1 MRSLGI
7 YLFLQLNAGHLF
19 SSASAQTCSITEEK
33 KDPLLKEMSFDLG
46 YGTEYFEAFLEPD
59 IETISNGKHD
69 KIMKPNFEGHAVKF
83 FNMSPDP
90 VELYWLN
97 TSQNNKPHSMGIC
110 KPFHSMGTASFVNH
124 KFLFGPKDYEES
136 NIVLKHFQI
145 DAHGTQNLYY
155 YDPLTVEGD
164 KEMTEKNLAT
174 LTMSEY
180 EKYSKMDRN
189 RKFADEYLNFTGREY
204 HALYPRDK
212 PKHFMWPA
220 DHIGQVN
227 NIVEM

>member
-1 MRSLGI
+1 
-7 YLFLQLNAGHLF
+7 
-19 SSASAQTCSITEEK
+19 
-33 KDPLLKEMSFDLG
+33 
-46 YGTEYFEAFLEPD
+46 
-59 IETISNGKHD
+59 
-69 KIMKPNFEGHAVKF
+69 
-83 FNMSPDP
+83 
-90 VELYWLN
+90 
-97 TSQNNKPHSMGIC
+97 
-110 KPFHSMGTASFVNH
+110 MGTASFINH

-189 RKFADEYLNFTGREY
+189 RKFADEYFNFTRRAY
-204 HALYPRDK
+204 MTMYPRDK

-227 NIVEM
+227 NIVDMWNFQIPDPNLLTLSHILFIGFTIGALGHYQGDLFPIIAISW